1 MPTTEPSPRDRLV
14 QLLLDGNPL
23 SSVAEVESTV
33 DAILAAGWRPPL
45 LSGVPEEWGYRRASE
60 PDSYTRRT
68 TDEDAARDTAARAST
83 GPWVVCKRTAPGP
96 WTAATP

>member
-1 MPTTEPSPRDRLV
+1 MTTEPASRDQIV

-23 SSVAEVESTV
+23 SSVGEVESTV
-33 DAILAAGWRPPL
+33 DSILAAGWRPPL

-60 PDSYTRRT
+60 PDSYTRGS
-68 TDEDAARDTAARAST
+68 TDEGVARQIAARAST

-96 WTAATP
+96 WTQVTS